1 MGFMDINKYIKPF
14 KYPGIL
20 FDTVYFPTSGSG
32 PVFFASGA
40 PLNIPYYIMI
50 KYTFATHEYWS
61 DTYPFDKM
69 IYRELWDSMSR
80 HVLSMI
86 VGLSST
92 NRWVLKPEFTYQEQ
106 FTSFPV
112 PFRYCVTESKKFA
125 KLVFQYH
132 PEIYFRLHKLDHEL
146 LNYTESKE
154 EALIA
159 AITKNMMEE

>member
-14 KYPGIL
+14 KYPGIP
-20 FDTVYFPTSGSG
+20 FDTVNFNT
-32 PVFFASGA
+32 SGA
-40 PLNIPYYIMI
+40 PYYTHLNVPYYVML
-50 KYTFATHEYWS
+50 KCTFATHAYWS

-69 IYRELWDSMSR
+69 IYRELWDSISR

-86 VGLSST
+86 VGLSNT
-92 NRWVLKPEFTYQEQ
+92 NRWVIKPEFTYQEQ
-106 FTSFPV
+106 FTSFPA

-132 PEIYFRLHKLDHEL
+132 PEIYFRLHKLDYVL
-146 LNYTESKE
+146 LKYTESKE

-159 AITKNMMEE
+159 AITKKMMEE

>member
-1 MGFMDINKYIKPF
+1 MDINKYLKPF
-14 KYPGIL
+14 KYPGIN
-20 FDTVYFPTSGSG
+20 FDTVYFPTSG
-32 PVFFASGA
+32 A
-40 PLNIPYYIMI
+40 PLNVSYYKML
-50 KYTFATHEYWS
+50 KYTFATHAEWCS
-61 DTYPFDKM
+61 IYPFDKV

-86 VGLSST
+86 ISLSNT
-92 NRWVLKPEFTYQEQ
+92 NRWVLKPEFTYPEQ
-106 FTSFPV
+106 FTFFPV

-159 AITKNMMEE
+159 AIAKKMMEE